1 MRNKILPTLLLC
13 AVMLAP
19 FAFVK
24 ADDGV
29 IITGNG
35 VAPTPTPCASVC
47 PETAQSAY
55 SPAGSAVTA
64 AVLLSAQSVAS
75 LVP

>member
-13 AVMLAP
+13 AVMFMP

-29 IITGNG
+29 ILGGND
-35 VAPTPTPCASVC
+35 AIPTPTPCQGVC
-47 PETAQSAY
+47 PQSNA
-55 SPAGSAVTA
+55 SQPTNDAVTA
-64 AVLLSAQSVAS
+64 AALLAAQSLAS